1 MSSNESRQPTSP
13 MRTACLLACS
23 LILCMAS
30 CRAKCQ
36 KVEQPRPVP
45 IVSRTPSCNLPAIP
59 SPVNWGGVP
68 QYDANGK
75 ETGTTLVTQDG
86 LAELGGYLKAVRN
99 WIKAASDCM
108 EGTR

>member
-1 MSSNESRQPTSP
+1 M
-13 MRTACLLACS
+13 
-23 LILCMAS
+23 
-30 CRAKCQ
+30 
-36 KVEQPRPVP
+36 
-45 IVSRTPSCNLPAIP
+45 
-59 SPVNWGGVP
+59 NWGGVP